1 MIVKL
6 NRLTLNNL
14 RNSEY
19 VIFVNQMAQIAA
31 NHQPETLHLTKSFQ
45 KLNAAL
51 PTLAKIKTQDTGS
64 PLSNQ
69 LHDLDTERDTLF
81 NAIVAQVRTMG
92 KVNLPT
98 IKPHVAVM
106 KNFLDKHGRDIAKE
120 SLNAE
125 TQRLTNFL
133 ADYDATPEVKTAA
146 TTLNIK
152 MLFDQLLVV
161 NNNFADLFLQRT
173 EEEAATEK
181 VNARAIRLE
190 TDQTLTAF
198 LDAIEFCSAEY
209 DTLDYAPLAN
219 ELNDLITYYKT
230 QLKARNTRR
239 SNGKDVSAEP
249 EIVKE
254 GGDE

>member
-1 MIVKL
+1 MTVKL

-19 VIFVNQMAQIAA
+19 VIFVNQISQIAA

-51 PTLAKIKTQDTGS
+51 PLLAKIKTQDTGS

-92 KVNLPT
+92 KLSLPAL
-98 IKPHVAVM
+98 KPHVAVL
-106 KNFLDKHGRDIAKE
+106 KNFLDKHGRDIAKAG
-120 SLNAE
+120 LNAE
-125 TQRLTNFL
+125 TQRLADFL
-133 ADYDATPEVKTAA
+133 ADYDATPEVKAAVTA
-146 TTLNIK
+146 LNIK
-152 MLFDQLLVV
+152 LLFDQLLVV
-161 NNNFADLFLQRT
+161 NNQFAALFMQRT
-173 EEEAATEK
+173 EEDAATEK
-181 VNARAIRLE
+181 MNVRAIRF
-190 TDQTLTAF
+190 DADKTLAAF

-209 DTLDYAPLAN
+209 DTLNYAPLAN

-239 SNGKDVSAEP
+239 SNGKDVSGEP

-254 GGDE
+254 GGNE